1 MADGKTGVLSHN
13 AAPLQQVPAPQSF
26 VCTAVFFTAMLGHC
40 VDGILVSL
48 RADSSKVHHA

>member
-1 MADGKTGVLSHN
+1 MADGKTCVLSHN

-40 VDGILVSL
+40 VDGIPVSL